1 MLRKLNLI
9 KPIVLLFVSTFVIS
23 CSDDSNEQI
32 LESDQ
37 LEVQENNDFDKYVYH
52 YKDVIIDSDKTKD
65 AEIKNIFNSTH
76 WVVTE
81 NNEVFL
87 FDRDQE
93 AKDFLEKLTLSNNQK
108 GRVSQSIAFLANI
121 PGPFGSSSPRWI
133 NFNNVTNANI
143 PSPFDGNIVLYHI
156 PGGGPDVITFG
167 MRFYNFPNLNS
178 LIQATSGR
186 AGGVDRRT
194 SSFEFRQL

>member
-1 MLRKLNLI
+1 M
-9 KPIVLLFVSTFVIS
+9 VLFLGSTFVIS
-23 CSDDSNEQI
+23 CSDDFNEI
-32 LESDQ
+32 LLDKQ
-37 LEVQENNDFDKYVYH
+37 KLEVQENNDFDKYVYH
-52 YKDVIIDSDKTKD
+52 YDDFIIDPDKINDKHTKS
-65 AEIKNIFNSTH
+65 ILNSTH

-87 FDRDQE
+87 FDTDQE
-93 AKDFLEKLTLSNNQK
+93 ATDFSEKLALSNTQK

-143 PSPFDGNIVLYHI
+143 PSPFDGNIVLYDI
-156 PGGGPDVITFG
+156 PGGGPNVITFG

-186 AGGVDRRT
+186 GGGVDRRT